1 MFRTCED
8 CTAWRVMACTRA
20 SACQGSPEGGPASA
34 PAAIDVPEFELKRLD
49 VEDGDVLVYRTRS
62 KLTPDQAERIADRID
77 RHAQRHGFHDVRTI
91 VLDDCSDLAIE
102 RPARADTRMRHQAPR
117 PVPVITR

>member
-1 MFRTCED
+1 MFRTCKI
-8 CTAWRVMACTRA
+8 CTASRATACMRA
-20 SACQGSPEGGPASA
+20 GACQWTPDGGA
-34 PAAIDVPEFELKRLD
+34 PSVPVAIDIPEFDLKRLD
-49 VEDGDVLVYRTRS
+49 VEDGDVLVFRTRS

-102 RPARADTRMRHQAPR
+102 RPARADTRLQHQAPR
-117 PVPVITR
+117 PVPVNTR